1 VKGVY
6 FASEEAFFILM
17 KKQDKIFTVQNLA
30 AQLKEAKTVVLTDYQ
45 GLTANQ
51 ISQLRTMVKKVGGE
65 LMVVKNTL
73 LQRALKEA
81 SLPVPENEGPTA
93 IVIGI
98 EDEIEPIK
106 TLSQHQRNLGL
117 PKFKSGIWEDRL
129 ITAEELEELSQL
141 PGRDQLLAK
150 LASLLRSP
158 GVRLIGSLSGNQRK
172 LILVL
177 KNKAKG
183 GEN

>member
-98 EDEIEPIK
+98 EDEIEPS
-106 TLSQHQRNLGL
+106 LNQA
-117 PKFKSGIWEDRL
+117 SG
-129 ITAEELEELSQL
+129 
-141 PGRDQLLAK
+141 K
-150 LASLLRSP
+150 
-158 GVRLIGSLSGNQRK
+158 IG
-172 LILVL
+172 
-177 KNKAKG
+177 
-183 GEN
+183 

>member
-1 VKGVY
+1 
-6 FASEEAFFILM
+6 M

-30 AQLKEAKTVVLTDYQ
+30 AKLKEAKTIVLTDYQ
-45 GLTANQ
+45 GLTTNQ
-51 ISQLRTMVKKVGGE
+51 ITQLRTMVKNVGGE

-73 LQRALKEA
+73 LQRALEDA

-129 ITAEELEELSQL
+129 ITAEELEELGQL
-141 PGRDQLLAK
+141 PGREQLLLK
-150 LASLLRSP
+150 LTSLLRFP
-158 GVRLIGSLSGNQRK
+158 GLRLIASLSGNQRK
-172 LILVL
+172 LILIL
-177 KNKAKG
+177 KNKTG
-183 GEN
+183 GGD

>member
-1 VKGVY
+1 
-6 FASEEAFFILM
+6 M

-30 AQLKEAKTVVLTDYQ
+30 AKLKEAKTIVLTDYQ

-51 ISQLRTMVKKVGGE
+51 ITQLRTMVKNVGGE

-73 LQRALKEA
+73 LQRALKDA

-98 EDEIEPIK
+98 ENEIEPIK

-129 ITAEELEELSQL
+129 ITAEELEELGQL
-141 PGRDQLLAK
+141 PGREQLLVKIAF
-150 LASLLRSP
+150 LLRSP
-158 GVRLIGSLSGNQRK
+158 SLRLISSLSSNQQK
-172 LILVL
+172 LILIL
-177 KNKAKG
+177 KTKG

>member
-1 VKGVY
+1 
-6 FASEEAFFILM
+6 M
-17 KKQDKIFTVQNLA
+17 KKQDKIFTVQNLSA
-30 AQLKEAKTVVLTDYQ
+30 KLKEAKTIVLTDYQ

-51 ISQLRTMVKKVGGE
+51 ISQLRTMVKNVGGE
-65 LMVVKNTL
+65 LMIVKNTL
-73 LQRALKEA
+73 LQRALKDA

-93 IVIGI
+93 IVIAREG
-98 EDEIEPIK
+98 EIEPIK
-106 TLSQHQRNLGL
+106 TLSQQQKNLGL

-129 ITAEELEELSQL
+129 ITAEELEELGQL

-158 GVRLIGSLSGNQRK
+158 GVRLIGSLSGSQQK
-172 LILVL
+172 LILIL
-177 KNKAKG
+177 RNKSEG

>member
-1 VKGVY
+1 
-6 FASEEAFFILM
+6 M
-17 KKQDKIFTVQNLA
+17 KKQDKIFTVQNLV

-51 ISQLRTMVKKVGGE
+51 IAQLRTMVKKVGGE
-65 LMVVKNTL
+65 LVVIKNTL

-93 IVIGI
+93 III
-98 EDEIEPIK
+98 ANEDEIEPIK
-106 TLSQHQRNLGL
+106 ALSRHQKEAGL

-129 ITAEELEELSQL
+129 ITAEELEELGQL
-141 PGRDQLLAK
+141 PSREQLLVK

-158 GVRLIGSLSGNQRK
+158 GIRMISSLSGNQRR
-172 LILVL
+172 LILIL
-177 KNKAKG
+177 KTKG
-183 GEN
+183 GAPHEAN

>member
-1 VKGVY
+1 
-6 FASEEAFFILM
+6 M

-30 AQLKEAKTVVLTDYQ
+30 AKLKEAKTVVLTDYQ

-51 ISQLRTMVKKVGGE
+51 ITQLRTMVKNVGGE

-73 LQRALKEA
+73 LQRALKDA
-81 SLPVPENEGPTA
+81 SLPIPENEGPTA

-117 PKFKSGIWEDRL
+117 PKFKSGIWEDRV
-129 ITAEELEELSQL
+129 ITAEELDELGQL
-141 PGRDQLLAK
+141 PSKDQLLVK
-150 LASLLRSP
+150 LTSLLRSP
-158 GVRLIGSLSGNQRK
+158 GVRLVGSLSGNQRK
-172 LILVL
+172 LVLIL
-177 KNKAKG
+177 KAKAEG

>member
-1 VKGVY
+1 
-6 FASEEAFFILM
+6 M
-17 KKQDKIFTVQNLA
+17 KKQEKIFTVQNLA

-51 ISQLRTMVKKVGGE
+51 IAQLRTMVKNVGGE
-65 LMVVKNTL
+65 LVVVKNTL
-73 LQRALKEA
+73 LERALKDA

-93 IVIGI
+93 VII
-98 EDEIEPIK
+98 ATEDEIEPIK
-106 TLSQHQRNLGL
+106 AISKHQKNVGL

-129 ITAEELEELSQL
+129 ITAEELDEIGML
-141 PGRDQLLAK
+141 PSKDQLLVK

-158 GVRLIGSLSGNQRK
+158 GLRLVGTLSNNQRK
-172 LILVL
+172 LVLIL
-177 KNKAKG
+177 KTKAEG